1 MKQTC
6 LYADFANFM
15 NSSTYLCKLNIL
27 SNNTLI
33 DTKKFYLAQ
42 KGFLPS
48 EEKLTKC

>member
-6 LYADFANFM
+6 LSADFANFM
-15 NSSTYLCKLNIL
+15 SSSTYLCKLNIL
-27 SNNTLI
+27 FNNTLI
-33 DTKKFYLAQ
+33 DTKKVLSGS